1 MENNGWGGKRNNQT
15 GRPKGTFKEIKKS
28 ESIYVRVT
36 AEEKAKIQELAK
48 TSGLSVSQY
57 ILKKIFN

>member
-36 AEEKAKIQELAK
+36 AEEKAKVQELAK
-48 TSGLSVSQY
+48 SSGLSVSKY
-57 ILKKIFN
+57 ILKKILN